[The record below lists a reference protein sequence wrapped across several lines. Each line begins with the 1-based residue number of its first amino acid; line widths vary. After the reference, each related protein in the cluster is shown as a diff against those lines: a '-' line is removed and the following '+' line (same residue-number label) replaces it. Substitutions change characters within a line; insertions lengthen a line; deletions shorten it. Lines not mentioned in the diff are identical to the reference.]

1 MRIYS
6 IFNSID
12 GEVTPY
18 YQGGFTTFVRFSGC
32 NFGKNHCCSYCDTKY
47 ALELTSGR
55 EMSIEEVISN
65 IVRLECDKVTIT
77 GGEPFFQR
85 DELLQLLDQLTYNHS
100 YRVSV
105 ETNGSYEIPELPFVR
120 WIADYKCPSA
130 GDEVV
135 KAMDIA
141 NFLNLTKND
150 FVKFIIGDK
159 KDYLFA
165 RQKMLE
171 MEELGI
177 SVTFAFGIHSNQ
189 TTYNNLIHWLKED
202 KLYRVVINA
211 QLHKLLNLVEEE

>member
-12 GEVTPY
+12 GEITPY
-18 YQGGFTTFVRFSGC
+18 YQGGFTTFVRMAGC
-32 NFGKNHCCSYCDTKY
+32 NLRCSYCDTKY

-55 EMSIEEVISN
+55 EMSGDEIISN
-65 IVRLECDKVTIT
+65 INRLGCDKVTIT

-85 DELLQLLDQLTYNHS
+85 DELLLLLDQLTYNHH
-100 YRVSV
+100 YKVSV
-105 ETNGSYEIPELPFVR
+105 ETNGSYEIPASHFIR

-141 NFLNLTKND
+141 NFLNLTQND

-165 RQKMLE
+165 KETMLN
-171 MEELGI
+171 MEDIGI
-177 SVTFAFGIHSNQ
+177 QAKFAFGIHSKQ

-202 KLYRVVINA
+202 KLFRVVINA
-211 QLHKLLNLVEEE
+211 QLHKLLNLVEEK

>member
-18 YQGGFTTFVRFSGC
+18 YQGGFTTFVRMSGC
-32 NFGKNHCCSYCDTKY
+32 NFGAKGHPCSYCDTKY

-55 EMSIEEVISN
+55 EMSIEEVIAN
-65 IVRLECDKVTIT
+65 INRLECDKVTIT

-85 DELLQLLDQLTYNHS
+85 DEFLLLVDKLTYNHS

-120 WIADYKCPSA
+120 WIADYKCPTA
-130 GDEVV
+130 GEEAV

-141 NFLNLTKND
+141 NFLNLTQND

-165 RQKMLE
+165 KETMLN
-171 MEELGI
+171 MEDIGI
-177 SVTFAFGIHSNQ
+177 QAKFAFGIHS
-189 TTYNNLIHWLKED
+189 
-202 KLYRVVINA
+202 
-211 QLHKLLNLVEEE
+211 